1 MSRARAIAAS
11 MALEGRR
18 RPLRVLRGTAAL
30 GAAVVLTGWLTDA
43 LARTFLLPRSS
54 AGSGALAGHT
64 LQRSSPRPHFVLRRA
79 EGPDAAEGVRVGL
92 IHVPELKDKA
102 EEMRA
107 ALEKLNVT
115 NATYFQTEVPEAEQ
129 VPLAAKLLAMSN
141 TVDVVVAGHGDAQ
154 EAALPELLRAY
165 QTVALT
171 TNVPIVSL
179 GPTFDAEKKA
189 DTAVQMAEIRQQALM
204 GAGKRSSMFFGI
216 GTNKTSGEPSKKG
229 KAATGKLISVA
240 AYSRMMATSRR
251 IWASGGDERPQP
263 FKETSSQN
271 VQSTTRTV
279 DLTSIQEICSGG
291 ELKDLQVTT
300 PLDENCV
307 TLVMA
312 DDQCVSF
319 KFPDKQAREHFATCM
334 KVLLPQVDK
343 TARLFLFFWG
353 SWIYWISR
361 LSIAPRYP
369 TLRLESDHNF
379 CTPILNA

>member
-1 MSRARAIAAS
+1 

-18 RPLRVLRGTAAL
+18 RPLRVLRGAAAL
-30 GAAVVLTGWLTDA
+30 GAAVVLTGWLSDA

-54 AGSGALAGHT
+54 AGSSALAGHT
-64 LQRSSPRPHFVLRRA
+64 LQRSSPRPHFVLRA
-79 EGPDAAEGVRVGL
+79 ESPDAAEGVRLGL

-102 EEMRA
+102 EEMRE

-141 TVDVVVAGHGDAQ
+141 TVDVVVAGHGDAE

-216 GTNKTSGEPSKKG
+216 GTNKTSGDPNKKG
-229 KAATGKLISVA
+229 K
-240 AYSRMMATSRR
+240 
-251 IWASGGDERPQP
+251 
-263 FKETSSQN
+263 
-271 VQSTTRTV
+271 
-279 DLTSIQEICSGG
+279 
-291 ELKDLQVTT
+291 
-300 PLDENCV
+300 
-307 TLVMA
+307 
-312 DDQCVSF
+312 
-319 KFPDKQAREHFATCM
+319 
-334 KVLLPQVDK
+334 
-343 TARLFLFFWG
+343 
-353 SWIYWISR
+353 IY
-361 LSIAPRYP
+361 
-369 TLRLESDHNF
+369 F
-379 CTPILNA
+379 